1 MVFAPFPG
9 LPQLQTP
16 IVFSQHETIYIV
28 DQEQQKQ
35 TNPANCQFHTSS
47 QQGNIIFRTN
57 GRMIMGAADRQKRI
71 EQGDTECHGHN
82 INQIVLHRPLCI
94 LKMSLAYI
102 AHAPSH
108 HGEDIQDFSKKVLRE
123 SPPLR
128 ISVKIA
134 PSLIKR
140 IRLA

>member
-57 GRMIMGAADRQKRI
+57 GRMIMGAADRQ
-71 EQGDTECHGHN
+71 N
-82 INQIVLHRPLCI
+82 
-94 LKMSLAYI
+94 A
-102 AHAPSH
+102 
-108 HGEDIQDFSKKVLRE
+108 
-123 SPPLR
+123 
-128 ISVKIA
+128 
-134 PSLIKR
+134 
-140 IRLA
+140 